1 MKRKGHATPG
11 TLQLLV
17 PQTIEACRVRLLAA
31 QAESLRVLVTP
42 VDEQMAWFTVE
53 QLDTGR
59 TIAAVSGRLQRTKI
73 NQTLVKG
80 RASVP
85 VVRRAGIYVS
95 GTLPG
100 VALFLLAT
108 AAGVAGVWLV
118 AACVLVAAAG
128 VVLLHRRVIQTDQ
141 HVLQARV
148 ARICQHG
155 IASP

>member
-1 MKRKGHATPG
+1 MKRKGHATSG
-11 TLQLLV
+11 ALQLLV

-42 VDEQMAWFTVE
+42 VDERTAWFTVE
-53 QLDTGR
+53 QLDAGR

-85 VVRRAGIYVS
+85 VVRRTGIYIS

-100 VALFLLAT
+100 IALFLLAT
-108 AAGVAGVWLV
+108 AVGGGGVWLLAV
-118 AACVLVAAAG
+118 CVLVAAAG
-128 VVLLHRRVIQTDQ
+128 MVLLHRRVIQIDQ
-141 HVLQARV
+141 RVLQARV
-148 ARICQHG
+148 TRICQHD
-155 IASP
+155 IVSL